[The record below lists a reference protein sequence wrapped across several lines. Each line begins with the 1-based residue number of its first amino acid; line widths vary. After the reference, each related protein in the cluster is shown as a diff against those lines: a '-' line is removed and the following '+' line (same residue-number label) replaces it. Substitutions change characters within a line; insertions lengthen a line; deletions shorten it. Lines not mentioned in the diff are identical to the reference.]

1 MDREF
6 DLQEY
11 MTEGVERVVA
21 DAVKATFSN
30 PKESLFML
38 RLGKAAAAAS
48 KKRRKAEKQGEHIP
62 PFLIASITSSC
73 NCCNTIIFFFA

>member
-1 MDREF
+1 MEREF

-38 RLGKAAAAAS
+38 RFGKAAAAAS
-48 KKRRKAEKQGEHIP
+48 KKRRS
-62 PFLIASITSSC
+62 L
-73 NCCNTIIFFFA
+73 